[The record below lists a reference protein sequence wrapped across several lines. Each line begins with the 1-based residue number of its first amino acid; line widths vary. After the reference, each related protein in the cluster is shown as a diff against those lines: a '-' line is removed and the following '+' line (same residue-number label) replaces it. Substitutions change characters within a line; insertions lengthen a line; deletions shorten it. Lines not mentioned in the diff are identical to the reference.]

1 MYENNNQKF
10 VEFLKK
16 ILLKLKPRFSFH
28 YVAYTTLFFLII
40 FSVVQLVSATTPN
53 PGHPWSAL
61 GDGVF
66 VFSSGQT
73 TNPYTYTFPAANT
86 TVLTTNNAVT
96 VGQGGTGLTTIADG
110 SILAANS
117 ANTLTEI
124 NWHSAGTKILTN
136 TSGTISWETELSG
149 GMTWPL
155 L

>member
-16 ILLKLKPRFSFH
+16 ILLKLRPRFSFH

-40 FSVVQLVSATTPN
+40 FSVVSLVSATTPN
-53 PGHPWSAL
+53 PGHPWSEL

-86 TVLTTNNAVT
+86 TVLTTNNAIT
-96 VGQGGTGLTTIADG
+96 VGQGGTGLTTISDG
-110 SILAANS
+110 SVLAANS

-124 NWHSAGTKILTN
+124 TWHSAKYLLNFIIYIFTFH
-136 TSGTISWETELSG
+136 IS
-149 GMTWPL
+149 
-155 L
+155 